1 MTIELDLTPEL
12 ETFARS
18 QAQEQFQGDV
28 AAFINA
34 LLRNNME
41 LLEYD
46 ADVEQKLLEA
56 IDSPGSEPITEE
68 FWESLRQCARS
79 ASQS

>member
-1 MTIELDLTPEL
+1 MTVKLNLSPEL

-18 QAQEQFQGDV
+18 QAQAQFQGDV

-41 LLEYD
+41 LLEHD
-46 ADVEQKLLEA
+46 IEVEQKLLEA
-56 IDSPGSEPITEE
+56 IESPGEPLTDALWEE
-68 FWESLRQCARS
+68 MRQCAI
-79 ASQS
+79 ASSN

>member
-41 LLEYD
+41 
-46 ADVEQKLLEA
+46 QH
-56 IDSPGSEPITEE
+56 GTT
-68 FWESLRQCARS
+68 
-79 ASQS
+79 

>member
-18 QAQEQFQGDV
+18 QAQEQFQGDI

-46 ADVEQKLLEA
+46 ADIEQRLLEA
-56 IDSPGSEPITEE
+56 IDAPGEPLTDALWDEMRKRAIV
-68 FWESLRQCARS
+68 
-79 ASQS
+79 